1 MRFKK
6 VFSNLELEGQGCG
19 IIMEVTRLLLL
30 GSKFQSLSWIHRT
43 INLTRFFFKFLWF
56 FFNLSIALNKLLWF
70 QRLNSLGLPQHE
82 VWPLTHPFLRSFW
95 KSKKQEIYSTTIEI
109 EFTIQGRRNK
119 GADHTH
125 HITIRPSDYQTFLR
139 PCRRGEILYAIRSM

>member
-1 MRFKK
+1 MLRPDIQLFKSRFIWIPGLKQAWNWGAEFQVYFKK
-6 VFSNLELEGQGCG
+6 S
-19 IIMEVTRLLLL
+19 
-30 GSKFQSLSWIHRT
+30 
-43 INLTRFFFKFLWF
+43 NLTRFFLKKLWF

-125 HITIRPSDYQTFLR
+125 HITIRPSDYHTFLR

>member
-1 MRFKK
+1 M
-6 VFSNLELEGQGCG
+6 VQNFSHWVEYIGQD
-19 IIMEVTRLLLL
+19 
-30 GSKFQSLSWIHRT
+30 
-43 INLTRFFFKFLWF
+43 FFLNFCD

-109 EFTIQGRRNK
+109 EFTIHNSGPSEQGGRSYPPHYYSPLGLSDLPSAMQEGRDLVRNTPYVVMK
-119 GADHTH
+119 RKYNLRSTH
-125 HITIRPSDYQTFLR
+125 
-139 PCRRGEILYAIRSM
+139 